1 MSDVSIRRMTAD
13 DVAGVWEIENAT
25 FPTPWSMRDFE
36 HEMRE
41 NPCAR
46 YLVAVR
52 DDRIVGFAG
61 IHIILDE
68 GHITNVAVRPG
79 FRNRKIAE
87 GIIGVLLDHTLKEG
101 IRHHTLEVRRD
112 NDPAIGLYEKFGFEV
127 EGVRKDYYKFEGQD
141 ALIMWRHATDEE
153 IAEAEAIAAAR
164 AEEAA
169 TAVCDGAND
178 RETVWTEETEEIKE
192 ND

>member
-1 MSDVSIRRMTAD
+1 MADVIIRQALPEDAD
-13 DVAGVWEIENAT
+13 DIYEIEMLC
-25 FPTPWSMRDFE
+25 FPDPWSRE
-36 HEMRE
+36 SISTELEE
-41 NPCAR
+41 NPRAF
-46 YLVAVR
+46 YVVAEHSGQVVGYAGLWW
-52 DDRIVGFAG
+52 IV
-61 IHIILDE
+61 DE

-101 IRHHTLEVRRD
+101 VRHHTLEVRRD

-127 EGVRKDYYKFEGQD
+127 EGVRKGYYKFEGQD

-153 IAEAEAIAAAR
+153 IAEAEEIAAAR

-169 TAVCDGAND
+169 AAVCDGAND
-178 RETVWTEETEEIKE
+178 RESVWTEETEETKE

>member
-1 MSDVSIRRMTAD
+1 MSDVIIRRMTAD
-13 DVAGVWEIENAT
+13 DVSGVWEIENAT

-68 GHITNVAVRPG
+68 GHITNIAVTQEKRG
-79 FRNRKIAE
+79 N
-87 GIIGVLLDHTLKEG
+87 GIGRELTAALLQYAANLGVQYV
-101 IRHHTLEVRRD
+101 TLEVRE
-112 NDPAIGLYEKFGFEV
+112 NNVPAISLYRKLGFIKV
-127 EGVRKDYYKFEGQD
+127 GVRKKYYENQTD
-141 ALIMWRHATDEE
+141 AHIMVTDKMPPPDPDFTES
-153 IAEAEAIAAAR
+153 
-164 AEEAA
+164 
-169 TAVCDGAND
+169 
-178 RETVWTEETEEIKE
+178 ETVFEEDQDSI
-192 ND
+192 

>member
-68 GHITNVAVRPG
+68 GHITNIAVTQEERG
-79 FRNRKIAE
+79 H
-87 GIIGVLLDHTLKEG
+87 GIGRELTTALLQYAANLGVQYV
-101 IRHHTLEVRRD
+101 TLEVRE
-112 NDPAIGLYEKFGFEV
+112 NNAPAISLYRSLGFIKV
-127 EGVRKDYYKFEGQD
+127 GVRKKYYENQTD
-141 ALIMWRHATDEE
+141 AHIMVTDKMPPPDPDFT
-153 IAEAEAIAAAR
+153 EAETVF
-164 AEEAA
+164 EE
-169 TAVCDGAND
+169 DQDN
-178 RETVWTEETEEIKE
+178 I
-192 ND
+192 